1 MSATQRVFKGADG
14 HGLVASVEGNG
25 YPVLLLHGGGQTR
38 HAWRKTG
45 HDLAQ
50 AGFQAVRLDQ
60 RGHGDSPWDEAG
72 RYHFSDYARDAAAVA
87 RVLNT
92 EHQRAP
98 IVIGASLGGLAALL
112 AQDGEPGLFAA
123 LVLVDV
129 VPSMN
134 PEGLKKVRDFMRA
147 HLDDGFGSVEEAA
160 EAIATYLPH
169 REKPRSLEGLR
180 KNLRLRPDGRFRW
193 HWDPQFQLGP
203 NGVESRREETLLAA
217 NEAAKR
223 LDVPCL
229 LVRGGQSELVGE
241 AELKAFM
248 ALVPHAEW
256 ADVAGA
262 AHMVAGDRNDAF
274 GDALLAFLTCR
285 FNIEKQI

>member
-1 MSATQRVFKGADG
+1 MSVATRHYIGADG
-14 HGLVASVEGNG
+14 HRLAASVEGVG
-25 YPVLLLHGGGQTR
+25 RPVLMLHGGGQTR

-50 AGFQAVRLDQ
+50 AGFMAVRLDQ

-72 RYHFSDYARDAAAVA
+72 RYHFFDYGRDAGAVA
-87 RVLNT
+87 RALRT
-92 EHQRAP
+92 ETGLAP
-98 IVIGASLGGLAALL
+98 IAIGASLGGVAALL
-112 AQDGEPGLFAA
+112 AQDAEPGLFAG

-129 VPSMN
+129 VPDMN
-134 PEGLKKVRDFMRA
+134 LDGLKKVRDFMRA

-180 KNLRLRPDGRFRW
+180 KNLRLRPDGRYHW
-193 HWDPQFQLGP
+193 HWDPRFQLGEH
-203 NGVESRREETLLAA
+203 GIESRRAELITAA
-217 NEAAKR
+217 TRAAKR

-241 AELKAFM
+241 AEAKAFL

-256 ADVAGA
+256 VDVAEA
-262 AHMVAGDRNDAF
+262 AHMVVGDRNDAF
-274 GDALLAFLTCR
+274 GDALLAFLTRR
-285 FNIEKQI
+285 FNGEA